1 MHRRAIKLAAGPLV
15 AWTGAVVLLWL
26 LGLGLPAHAGPAP
39 SSLGVTADELRVCPS
54 GCDYSS
60 IQDAVDE
67 AEPGDVIK
75 VAQGT
80 FTDLHT
86 IPSLHRYEFTATQVV
101 AITKSITIRGGY
113 TSDDWND
120 RDTRAHPTILDAQ
133 GRGRVMVIIGSGI
146 SPLIEG
152 LHLTGGDA
160 TGLGGSVYDN
170 DAGGGCYVL
179 GGTAVISDNVIEGNT
194 AYRGAGVW
202 LQDSTVTF
210 QANEVRNNTA
220 GWAAAGMALYQSPA
234 TLRGNQVVYNSAI
247 FAAGIVLH
255 LSDASLRGNAILSNT
270 ADLSEGGGVTVL
282 SSKATLDGN
291 LILGNKVDEA
301 GGGVYLQAS
310 DATLTNNVIG
320 SNFADRLGSGLYVD
334 GGSPHLIHNTI
345 AGNSGLGGGL
355 YAATTDWGLASDVVM
370 TNTIVY
376 GHTEGIIA
384 ADGSTVTLCATLWH
398 ANATNWIGPGTIN
411 RINDHTG
418 DPAFAAD
425 GYHLTP
431 GSAAIDKGVPSDVTT
446 DIDGDSRPACDGP
459 DLGADELPI
468 WRVYLP
474 LVMRNSR

>member
-1 MHRRAIKLAAGPLV
+1 MHKRAIILAISALAACAGALV
-15 AWTGAVVLLWL
+15 ALWL
-26 LGLGLPAHAGPAP
+26 LSSGLPAHAAHAP
-39 SSLGVTADELRVCPS
+39 SRLEGAADQLHVCPS

-60 IQDAVDE
+60 IQDAVDV

-80 FTDLHT
+80 YTDVHT
-86 IPSLHRYEFTATQVV
+86 IPSLNRYAFTATQVV
-101 AITKSITIRGGY
+101 AITKSLTIRGGY
-113 TSDDWND
+113 ATDVWNGPD
-120 RDTRAHPTILDAQ
+120 PKAHPTILDARGQ
-133 GRGRVMVIIGSGI
+133 GRVMVIIGSGI

-160 TGLGGSVYDN
+160 TGLGGSVYDY
-170 DAGGGCYVL
+170 DAGGGYYVL
-179 GGTAVISDNVIEGNT
+179 GGSAVISDNVIEGNT

-234 TLRGNQVVYNSAI
+234 NLRGNHVVSNSAI

-282 SSKATLDGN
+282 SSRATLDGN

-301 GGGVYLQAS
+301 GGGLYLQAS
-310 DATLTNNVIG
+310 DATLINNVIG
-320 SNFADRLGSGLYVD
+320 RNFADRLGSGLYVD

-384 ADGSTVTLCATLWH
+384 ADGSTVTLYATLWH
-398 ANATNWIGPGTIN
+398 ANATDSIGPGTIN

-418 DPAFAAD
+418 DPDFAAD

-431 GSAAIDKGVPSDVTT
+431 GSAAIDKGVPSHVTT
-446 DIDGDSRPACDGP
+446 DIDRNSRPAGDGP

-468 WRVYLP
+468 HRVYLP
-474 LVMRNSR
+474 LVVRDFR